1 GRVQRRVRR
10 ARVPLP
16 KRRRRSARPLR
27 ARARRRRGLA
37 APVRLRG
44 AAVAR
49 GRMAPRPRRELGR
62 AAALRAEPFLQ
73 HLARRGPSTWA
84 EAATIL
90 QPLLASPNAAW
101 AHEVHAVGHAHIDT
115 AWLWPLAET
124 HRKVVRS
131 WSSAL
136 AYMKRYPEFRFAC
149 SQAQQY
155 EWMKEEQPELYAG
168 VRKAVETGQWVPVGG
183 TWVEPDCNL
192 PSGESL
198 VRQFL
203 FGQRFFEAEFG
214 RRCREFWNPDV
225 FGCNAQLPQ
234 IMCGAG
240 IDRFMTQKLSWNRFN
255 PPPHDTFTWQG
266 IDGSEVLA
274 HFPPTDTYNG
284 AASVEELRRGSR
296 RYRDHD
302 RS

>member
-1 GRVQRRVRR
+1 DG
-10 ARVPLP
+10 
-16 KRRRRSARPLR
+16 
-27 ARARRRRGLA
+27 
-37 APVRLRG
+37 
-44 AAVAR
+44 
-49 GRMAPRPRRELGR
+49 
-62 AAALRAEPFLQ
+62 
-73 HLARRGPSTWA
+73 
-84 EAATIL
+84 
-90 QPLLASPNAAW
+90 
-101 AHEVHAVGHAHIDT
+101 
-115 AWLWPLAET
+115 
-124 HRKVVRS
+124 KVVRS

-302 RS
+302 RSRSSLYLFAHGDGGGGPTPRMLERLRCMRDLQGLPRTRISTSDEFFQALEADSHDRPTIVGELYFEYHRGTYTSQAATKRGNQRGEQLLHEAEF